1 MAETTTGRRLT
12 APSDASEPD
21 PTRVRS
27 SRPTGGD
34 GWEAAGARGVAA
46 SSSDDRRGARA
57 RSGED
62 GTCRNGS
69 PSASTSRKTAS
80 TPLSAHFGRL
90 RRFARRCLPRHP
102 VRAPEGRP
110 PHTRRPRGD
119 RRLRDG
125 RRHRIA
131 AMTGSERRRLHRMA
145 LPRVRRSAERSIRAQ
160 EKERA
165 DLDHDI
171 GDAVRG
177 SPARAARPRI
187 GRRRAGRL
195 AVARRRTS
203 RTRPPS
209 IARRSPHRR
218 AWHRSPD
225 TPEPGRTAV
234 PSVGK
239 THRAEGVVH
248 DTRVAPRPVPKTF
261 HLRGSSKTGKPK
273 RPALP
278 PSPDVSSSSSTPRS
292 RPPHRSLSGERH
304 GCPREGRRCR
314 ARQGTRRPEPW
325 GAEIPRRS
333 RPERS
338 SRRPRFARAAPPE
351 TAGRRDEA
359 PTNRMRLP
367 RTPRPRDHPS
377 PEIPIDSRIAS
388 RENK

>member
-1 MAETTTGRRLT
+1 
-12 APSDASEPD
+12 
-21 PTRVRS
+21 
-27 SRPTGGD
+27 
-34 GWEAAGARGVAA
+34 
-46 SSSDDRRGARA
+46 
-57 RSGED
+57 
-62 GTCRNGS
+62 
-69 PSASTSRKTAS
+69 
-80 TPLSAHFGRL
+80 
-90 RRFARRCLPRHP
+90 
-102 VRAPEGRP
+102 
-110 PHTRRPRGD
+110 
-119 RRLRDG
+119 
-125 RRHRIA
+125 
-131 AMTGSERRRLHRMA
+131 MTGSERRRLHRMA

-203 RTRPPS
+203 RTRPPRS
-209 IARRSPHRR
+209 QEDRRTGGRGTVHPILRNPGGPRFHR
-218 AWHRSPD
+218 W
-225 TPEPGRTAV
+225 GRPTV
-234 PSVGK
+234 RRVSFM
-239 THRAEGVVH
+239 THASRPA
-248 DTRVAPRPVPKTF
+248 PVPKTF
-261 HLRGSSKTGKPK
+261 HLRLLQAGKPK

-278 PSPDVSSSSSTPRS
+278 PPPDVSSSSSTPRS

-304 GCPREGRRCR
+304 GCPPRERRRCR
-314 ARQGTRRPEPW
+314 ARQGTRRPEPR